1 MLRAAYSA
9 PSTFIAELERSA
21 KKSLDA
27 VFSIAMFV
35 LMPTTL
41 PISRMSTVDKLL
53 AMEQLWVSLTAE
65 KKPLRM
71 PAWHKTALL
80 ETEARVQSGKEEFID
95 WVEAKKSLR
104 RRAK

>member
-1 MLRAAYSA
+1 
-9 PSTFIAELERSA
+9 
-21 KKSLDA
+21 
-27 VFSIAMFV
+27 
-35 LMPTTL
+35 
-41 PISRMSTVDKLL
+41 
-53 AMEQLWVSLTAE
+53 MEQLWVSLTAE